1 MERIPRA
8 IYTKELREEAVKLVT
23 EGGFSIPEVGR
34 RLSVSPSTI
43 RYWVKANREGK
54 LKEVG
59 KQQRPLTEVEMELA
73 RVKRE
78 LAEARMERDILKKRP
93 RTLRRSRCQVR
104 DHESNA
110 IQVLCC
116 GDVRYFAGIEE
127 RLLQLAQ
134 SEAFQTCPRRGKA
147 GSADQSRPPEDP

>member
-59 KQQRPLTEVEMELA
+59 KQQRPLTEIEMELA

-78 LAEARMERDILKKRP
+78 LAEARIERDILKKAA
-93 RTLRRSRCQVR
+93 V
-104 DHESNA
+104 
-110 IQVLCC
+110 
-116 GDVRYFAGIEE
+116 YFAKESLPGT
-127 RLLQLAQ
+127 R
-134 SEAFQTCPRRGKA
+134 S
-147 GSADQSRPPEDP
+147 